1 MAWGRTRPCGVPF
14 WPLARCG
21 SQALSLAVPAGIRAF
36 ERSAG
41 ATDPIPFGNG
51 LPPHTKMVVEA
62 VVVGVD
68 GTAPEA
74 PGWVTISYQLSRTE
88 HTTRDGKLEM
98 ARLENEAALGVSFTY
113 TGAFRARLRAAN
125 GGTVIEATP
134 PGIDGIFENL
144 SDGEYLLEV
153 EKDPD
158 ATFQPHVNDAM
169 AQRMRDMG
177 ASAAVDGEDEDD
189 DAFETA
195 LAARMAAMAATE
207 HDAGCDD
214 GVVEPLVEAS
224 MPPVVADAP
233 VGNDVEAVKDE
244 WSRIPGRVT
253 VKYNVEE
260 GEYHT
265 TDGVLSMREIDEDLA
280 ISFAFSGAFRARLKS
295 NEFGHVLVASPTGI
309 DGLFEGVFRGGY
321 TLEIDEDPV
330 VPIADSIAYVA
341 PAAVEE
347 TLGTRDEITAELRAM
362 DADTLRA
369 QGPEYQQ
376 LLVARDAEGVL
387 SEMAS

>member
-1 MAWGRTRPCGVPF
+1 
-14 WPLARCG
+14 
-21 SQALSLAVPAGIRAF
+21 
-36 ERSAG
+36 
-41 ATDPIPFGNG
+41 
-51 LPPHTKMVVEA
+51 MVVEA

-68 GTAPEA
+68 GTCPEA
-74 PGWVTISYQLSRTE
+74 PGWVTISYQLSKTE
-88 HTTRDGKLEM
+88 HTTRDGKLEL
-98 ARLENEAALGVSFTY
+98 ARLENEAALGVSFAY

-134 PGIDGIFENL
+134 PGIDGVFENL

-158 ATFQPHVNDAM
+158 ATFQPFVNDAV
-169 AQRMRDMG
+169 AKRMRDMG
-177 ASAAVDGEDEDD
+177 ASSELPADDDED
-189 DAFETA
+189 FETA
-195 LAARMAAMAATE
+195 LSARMAAMAATE
-207 HDAGCDD
+207 NDAGCDD

-233 VGNDVEAVKDE
+233 TGNDVEAVKDE

-309 DGLFEGVFRGGY
+309 DGIFQGVFRGGY

-330 VPIADSIAYVA
+330 VPIADSIAYIA
-341 PAAVEE
+341 PAVAE
-347 TLGTRDEITAELRAM
+347 TVGRSEDITAELRAM

-369 QGPEYQQ
+369 QGPEYQR
-376 LLVARDAEGVL
+376 LLAARDAEGVL
-387 SEMAS
+387 SELAS

>member
-1 MAWGRTRPCGVPF
+1 
-14 WPLARCG
+14 
-21 SQALSLAVPAGIRAF
+21 
-36 ERSAG
+36 
-41 ATDPIPFGNG
+41 
-51 LPPHTKMVVEA
+51 MVVEA
-62 VVVGVD
+62 VVVGID

-74 PGWVTISYQLSRTE
+74 PGWVTISYQLSKTE

-98 ARLENEAALGVSFTY
+98 ARLENEAALGVSFAY

-158 ATFQPHVNDAM
+158 ATFQPHVNDAV
-169 AQRMRDMG
+169 ARRMRDMG
-177 ASAAVDGEDEDD
+177 ASAAVDDEDEDD
-189 DAFETA
+189 GAFDTA

-244 WSRIPGRVT
+244 WSRIPGRVK

-309 DGLFEGVFRGGY
+309 DGIFEGVFRGEY

-330 VPIADSIAYVA
+330 IPVADSVAYVA
-341 PAAVEE
+341 PVAEE
-347 TLGTRDEITAELRAM
+347 TIGKRDDITAELRAM

-369 QGPEYQQ
+369 QGPEYQR
-376 LLVARDAEGVL
+376 LLAERDAEGVL
-387 SEMAS
+387 SELAS

>member
-1 MAWGRTRPCGVPF
+1 
-14 WPLARCG
+14 
-21 SQALSLAVPAGIRAF
+21 
-36 ERSAG
+36 
-41 ATDPIPFGNG
+41 
-51 LPPHTKMVVEA
+51 MVVEA
-62 VVVGVD
+62 VVVGID

-74 PGWVTISYQLSRTE
+74 PGWVTITYQLSKTE
-88 HTTRDGKLEM
+88 HTTRDGRLEM
-98 ARLENEAALGVSFTY
+98 ARLENEAALGVNLAY
-113 TGAFRARLRAAN
+113 PGAFRARLRAAN

-189 DAFETA
+189 DAFDTA

-207 HDAGCDD
+207 NDVGCDD

-224 MPPVVADAP
+224 LPPGDVADAP
-233 VGNDVEAVKDE
+233 AGNDVEVVKDE

-309 DGLFEGVFRGGY
+309 DGIFEGVFRGGY

-330 VPIADSIAYVA
+330 VPIADSVAYVA
-341 PAAVEE
+341 PVAEE
-347 TLGTRDEITAELRAM
+347 TLGRRDDITAELRSM

-369 QGPEYQQ
+369 QGPEYQR
-376 LLVARDAEGVL
+376 LLAARDAEGVL
-387 SEMAS
+387 SELAS

>member
-1 MAWGRTRPCGVPF
+1 MLMLSE
-14 WPLARCG
+14 PLSRAVD
-21 SQALSLAVPAGIRAF
+21 SLRLTPASLRAF

-41 ATDPIPFGNG
+41 ATDRIPFGNG

-189 DAFETA
+189 DAFDTA

-207 HDAGCDD
+207 NDVGCDD

-224 MPPVVADAP
+224 LPPADVTEALA
-233 VGNDVEAVKDE
+233 GNDVEAVKDE

-260 GEYHT
+260 GECLCGNQNFT
-265 TDGVLSMREIDEDLA
+265 
-280 ISFAFSGAFRARLKS
+280 
-295 NEFGHVLVASPTGI
+295 
-309 DGLFEGVFRGGY
+309 
-321 TLEIDEDPV
+321 
-330 VPIADSIAYVA
+330 A
-341 PAAVEE
+341 P
-347 TLGTRDEITAELRAM
+347 
-362 DADTLRA
+362 
-369 QGPEYQQ
+369 PC
-376 LLVARDAEGVL
+376 
-387 SEMAS
+387 

>member
-1 MAWGRTRPCGVPF
+1 
-14 WPLARCG
+14 
-21 SQALSLAVPAGIRAF
+21 
-36 ERSAG
+36 
-41 ATDPIPFGNG
+41 
-51 LPPHTKMVVEA
+51 MVVEA

-68 GTAPEA
+68 GTCPEA
-74 PGWVTISYQLSRTE
+74 PGWVTITYQLSKTE

-98 ARLENEAALGVSFTY
+98 ARLENEAALGVNLAY
-113 TGAFRARLRAAN
+113 PGAFRARLRAAL
-125 GGTVIEATP
+125 GGTVVEATP
-134 PGIDGIFENL
+134 PGIDGVFENL
-144 SDGEYLLEV
+144 SDGEYVLEV

-158 ATFQPHVNDAM
+158 ATFQPHVNDAV
-169 AQRMRDMG
+169 ARRMRDMG
-177 ASAAVDGEDEDD
+177 ASDAPAEDD
-189 DAFETA
+189 VEEFETA
-195 LAARMAAMAATE
+195 LSARMAAMAATE
-207 HDAGCDD
+207 NDAGCDD

-265 TDGVLSMREIDEDLA
+265 TDGVLTMREIDEDLA

-309 DGLFEGVFRGGY
+309 DGIFEGVFRGGY

-330 VPIADSIAYVA
+330 VPVASVAYVA
-341 PAAVEE
+341 PAVEE
-347 TLGTRDEITAELRAM
+347 TLGRRDEITAELRAM

-369 QGPEYQQ
+369 QGPEYQR
-376 LLVARDAEGVL
+376 LLAARDAEGVL
-387 SEMAS
+387 SELAS

>member
-1 MAWGRTRPCGVPF
+1 MLMLSE
-14 WPLARCG
+14 PLSRAVD
-21 SQALSLAVPAGIRAF
+21 SLRLTPASLRAF

-41 ATDPIPFGNG
+41 ATDRIPFGNG

-74 PGWVTISYQLSRTE
+74 PGWVTISYQLSKTE

-98 ARLENEAALGVSFTY
+98 ARLENEAALGVNLAY
-113 TGAFRARLRAAN
+113 PGAFRARLRAAL

-134 PGIDGIFENL
+134 PGIDGVFENL
-144 SDGEYLLEV
+144 SDGEYVLEV

-158 ATFQPHVNDAM
+158 ASFTPHVNDAV
-169 AQRMRDMG
+169 ARRMRDMG
-177 ASAAVDGEDEDD
+177 ASDAPDEEDEEAF
-189 DAFETA
+189 DAA

>member
-1 MAWGRTRPCGVPF
+1 
-14 WPLARCG
+14 
-21 SQALSLAVPAGIRAF
+21 
-36 ERSAG
+36 
-41 ATDPIPFGNG
+41 
-51 LPPHTKMVVEA
+51 MVVEA

-68 GTAPEA
+68 GTCPEA
-74 PGWVTISYQLSRTE
+74 PGWVTITYQLSKTE

-98 ARLENEAALGVSFTY
+98 ARLETEAALGVSFAY
-113 TGAFRARLRAAN
+113 TGAFRARLRAAL

-134 PGIDGIFENL
+134 PGIDGVFENL

-158 ATFQPHVNDAM
+158 ATFQPHVNDAV
-169 AQRMRDMG
+169 ARRMRDMG
-177 ASAAVDGEDEDD
+177 ASDAPDEEDD
-189 DAFETA
+189 EAFETA

-260 GEYHT
+260 GEYLC
-265 TDGVLSMREIDEDLA
+265 GNQIVA
-280 ISFAFSGAFRARLKS
+280 ARL
-295 NEFGHVLVASPTGI
+295 
-309 DGLFEGVFRGGY
+309 RY
-321 TLEIDEDPV
+321 C
-330 VPIADSIAYVA
+330 
-341 PAAVEE
+341 
-347 TLGTRDEITAELRAM
+347 
-362 DADTLRA
+362 
-369 QGPEYQQ
+369 
-376 LLVARDAEGVL
+376 
-387 SEMAS
+387 